1 MNNPW
6 SISGNEDPW
15 IWREKADMER
25 FAVVEQ
31 IRIIYPRLRSLL
43 EDIDQCAQSAADP
56 FPNQLHSPLSLA
68 IAGQTGVGK
77 TVLAKFW
84 LAEAMR
90 KTQMGE
96 TKSLPPYQYVSIP
109 AMTSQKGLLAAF
121 LCAVTDSD
129 AVSLFRGTTW
139 TMEARLSSILS
150 RRGTSLIIVDN
161 CEHLI
166 RHQSRHISDHL
177 IELLVRMASQ
187 CHLSLILLGECEA
200 MEQIIDISPKLER
213 RVGSP
218 LLLAPF
224 RWDRNSLESVME
236 WRTLLST
243 LDRALPFDE
252 SGLAEEDLAHCLIY
266 ATDGVLGW
274 LMNLISFAARKAI
287 FEESATLR
295 WHHLADAYNRC
306 IAQTPMGRGK
316 VNPFSKAISGKRVQR
331 RRARRMQVLY
341 SKEPERPRLPME
353 MYIPLSHPGR
363 RQCKPC

>member
-1 MNNPW
+1 MQKHLRK
-6 SISGNEDPW
+6 E
-15 IWREKADMER
+15 ER

-139 TMEARLSSILS
+139 TMEARLSSILF
-150 RRGTSLIIVDN
+150 
-161 CEHLI
+161 
-166 RHQSRHISDHL
+166 
-177 IELLVRMASQ
+177 
-187 CHLSLILLGECEA
+187 SLILLGECEA